1 MNCAVKT
8 TTNPEPLD
16 AIDGLCDQIARSLG
30 AAPTLATL
38 FVTPHHAEHTDALRE
53 VVVDRLR
60 PGALIGCTGAGVIG
74 GDAEI
79 EGTAALTL
87 WAAAWPDTTV
97 ETFSLAVEQL
107 DGEAALTG
115 WPSGEST
122 DDVGGVLVL
131 ADPYSVPPDLLL
143 SALDERYGGTPIVG
157 GMASGGRGPMEARMV
172 TEAGLVSHGAVVAVL
187 RGRVRLDPVVSQGCR
202 PIGSHFVITKGRR
215 NVIESLGGRPA
226 FAQLMSTLGDAEER
240 DRELVQRGAVHVGRV
255 VDERKSTFDQGDFL
269 VRHVMGVDRE
279 TKAIA
284 ISDRI
289 RPGQTIQFMVRD
301 AETATDELE
310 SLLVAEAERGA
321 ASGALM
327 FSCAG
332 RGQEFFGRPNHDIDA
347 LHAALGDVPSA
358 GFFCAGEIGPVG
370 GHPFLHGF
378 TASIAVFRDG
388 RVSAATGEAP
398 PG

>member
-1 MNCAVKT
+1 MKCAVTT
-8 TTNPEPLD
+8 TTNPEALE
-16 AIDGLCDQIARSLG
+16 AIDGLCDEVARELG
-30 AAPTLATL
+30 EAPTFVTL
-38 FVTPHHAEHTDALRE
+38 FFSPHHAEHADALRE
-53 VVVDRLR
+53 RVVERLG
-60 PGALIGCTGAGVIG
+60 PQTMVGCTGAGIIG

-79 EGTAALTL
+79 EGSAGLAL
-87 WAAAWPDTTV
+87 WAAVWPQT
-97 ETFSLAVEQL
+97 ETRSFSLKVEQV
-107 DGEAALTG
+107 DGAAALTG
-115 WPSGEST
+115 WPDEDLSDAT
-122 DDVGGVLVL
+122 GVVVL

-143 SALDERYGGTPIVG
+143 DALDERFGPTPIVG

-172 TEAGLVSHGAVVAVL
+172 TEAQLVKHGAVVVVL

-215 NVIESLGGRPA
+215 NVIEGLGGKPA
-226 FAQLMSTLGDAEER
+226 FAQLMSTVADADPS
-240 DRELVQRGAVHVGRV
+240 DRELVQQGFVHVGRV
-255 VDERKSTFDQGDFL
+255 VDERKSTFEQGDYL
-269 VRHVMGVDRE
+269 VRHVMGVDRG

-301 AETATDELE
+301 ADTATDELV
-310 SLLVAEAERGA
+310 SLLAVESVRGP
-321 ASGALM
+321 SLGALM

-332 RGQEFFGRPNHDIDA
+332 RGQQFFGRPNHDVGA
-347 LHAALGDVPSA
+347 LHDALGDVPAA

-388 RVSAATGEAP
+388 DLKPDADASP
-398 PG
+398 D